1 MLPRKRQRPN
11 PGPPTTAV
19 SREVATPQ
27 GVSSTSTLGP
37 PQSVSSALG
46 PPPLLLR
53 SHRSIAA
60 LSAGRVEKQ
69 LRKATSWYGVWPS
82 KATASTSIARE
93 NILAATLRSTRP
105 ADLARFDM
113 ASSVAPQQRES
124 SSAPD
129 EGENCSNPQ
138 SNERDAPTADN
149 NEVVAVE
156 ELTPQRRRPSRSLRP
171 ATSYSW
177 LGWFSGTAVEEGQRQ
192 QDESSAPLAQNPPQQ
207 QTVEQRPPPE
217 RHTMEKSPAPTTT
230 HSSATEP
237 ISPLSW
243 FGLWPAYYHI
253 DSPKCPTTQTA
264 EDATM
269 TEPTP
274 PPSPPNINNNKKT
287 DAVVPKAGSTWAFW
301 STNREAGE
309 VAVMGEASENHP
321 LPMTA
326 MMVPEKSTWRRRQSN
341 NKRARP
347 PSPTPSDTPAEASTT
362 MTTTTT
368 TTTANLVLPC
378 FSTTYSIKEKP
389 SLLQQLAEWVL
400 PHNPPQPTP
409 HVTRSLEPR
418 RIRKAVAI
426 GVHGLIPA
434 AYLRPMIGQPTGT
447 SLRLAS
453 LCGESLRRWA
463 DSHGCADCQVQ
474 TIALEG
480 EGRIGDRVDNLWR
493 LLLNWMDALR
503 KADCVLI
510 AAHSQGVPVAV
521 MLLQRLVDFGILDSQ
536 ARIGICAMAGVTLG
550 PFSDFRSGLLPS
562 SAAELWDLA
571 DGKSAISLKF
581 QASLGRILDAGAR
594 VSLVASL
601 DDQLVPLDSA
611 LYAPAHHPYIHR
623 SVFVD
628 GRLLQSDSSPQTRPD
643 FIALLVSLTL
653 KLRNLGL
660 DDHGLLRELARPL
673 AGSLYSGEGHSRLY
687 YDAAVY
693 DVAVA
698 HLVETDDVV
707 PSPQPV
713 RLEAYDAVVDVAG
726 QNNPYLLPWIMRG
739 VLDEAALRKETR
751 DDEADL
757 LGRFDGWRPGTKA
770 LRDVKYRL
778 EAIRSK
784 M

>member
-11 PGPPTTAV
+11 PGPPTTAL

-27 GVSSTSTLGP
+27 TVSSPALGP

-60 LSAGRVEKQ
+60 LSAGKVEKQ
-69 LRKATSWYGVWPS
+69 LRKSTSWYGVWPSKAS

-93 NILAATLRSTRP
+93 NILAATLRSARP
-105 ADLARFDM
+105 PDLARFDM
-113 ASSVAPQQRES
+113 SPSTPSQQRES
-124 SSAPD
+124 GSAPD
-129 EGENCSNPQ
+129 EGESSSKTQPT
-138 SNERDAPTADN
+138 ERDAPTADKN
-149 NEVVAVE
+149 DDVVPVNESTAQ
-156 ELTPQRRRPSRSLRP
+156 PDPAPRPLRS

-177 LGWFSGTAVEEGQRQ
+177 LGWWSGSAVDEEDRKQR
-192 QDESSAPLAQNPPQQ
+192 DESSTCVVPNPSEQQ
-207 QTVEQRPPPE
+207 TAEQCLQTVED
-217 RHTMEKSPAPTTT
+217 STTT
-230 HSSATEP
+230 TTTTANPSATEP
-237 ISPLSW
+237 MSSLSW
-243 FGLWPAYYHI
+243 FGLWPAYYPV
-253 DSPKCPTTQTA
+253 DSTTCPPTHRVD
-264 EDATM
+264 DATV
-269 TEPTP
+269 TEITP
-274 PPSPPNINNNKKT
+274 PPSPPNNNNNKKS

-321 LPMTA
+321 QPTTA
-326 MMVPEKSTWRRRQSN
+326 MMVPEKSTWRRRQST
-341 NKRARP
+341 KRARP
-347 PSPTPSDTPAEASTT
+347 PSPAPSDTPAEASTT
-362 MTTTTT
+362 TTTLTT
-368 TTTANLVLPC
+368 TPTANMVLPC

-389 SLLQQLAEWVL
+389 SFLQQVAEWVL
-400 PHNPPQPTP
+400 PRSSPHPPP
-409 HVTRSLEPR
+409 HVTRSPEPR

-463 DSHGCADCQVQ
+463 DSHGCPDCQVQ

-503 KADCVLI
+503 RADCVLI

-536 ARIGICAMAGVTLG
+536 ARIGICAMAGVTVG

-562 SAAELWDLA
+562 SATELWDLA
-571 DGKSAISLKF
+571 DGKSVISLKF
-581 QASLGRILDAGAR
+581 QASLARILDAGAR

-628 GRLLQSDSSPQTRPD
+628 GRLLQGESPAPD
-643 FIALLVSLTL
+643 FIALLVSLAL

-660 DDHGLLRELARPL
+660 DDNGLLRELARPL

-693 DVAVA
+693 DVAVS
-698 HLVETDDVV
+698 HLMETDAI
-707 PSPQPV
+707 PLPGPL
-713 RLEAYDAVVDVAG
+713 RLEGYDAVADATG
-726 QNNPYLLPWIMRG
+726 QNFYLLPWIMRG
-739 VLDEAALRKETR
+739 VLDAAAAHRQLR
-751 DDEADL
+751 DDALEL

-778 EAIRSK
+778 EAVRSK